1 MSSKTESDRI
11 DQLERDVERL
21 KRALAAVVSG
31 VDWSSQRGGRDAGVM
46 REVCAEADAARR
58 SEAREQRA
66 AELED
71 ELAEVRAA

>member
-1 MSSKTESDRI
+1 MNKTTDSDRF
-11 DQLERDVERL
+11 DQLERGQEKL
-21 KRALAAVVSG
+21 KRAFAALASG
-31 VDWSSQRGGRDAGVM
+31 VDWSAQRGGRDAGVM

-66 AELED
+66 AALED